1 MSIFSL
7 ILVATAVA
15 IDGFWGG
22 FSFGLRKI
30 RISLFSLLIISSW
43 SVICTMPTM
52 LLGYN
57 LQRYISIATGK
68 YIGGILLL
76 LLGIFTFKEGLKQRK
91 EMQNK
96 SRPLEKIGFKD
107 LLKIINNPLLA
118 DIDHEN
124 DIKPFEGTL
133 LGVAVAMDASIAA
146 FTLSFFGFSPYTTPF
161 LFGLTHFIL
170 IGLGNVI
177 ARKNII
183 NRLGEK
189 FALLPG
195 IILITLAIL
204 RFV

>member
-1 MSIFSL
+1 MSFFSL
-7 ILVATAVA
+7 VLVAIAVA

-30 RISLFSLLIISSW
+30 RISLISLLIISSW
-43 SVICTMPTM
+43 SIICTMPTM

-57 LQRYISIATGK
+57 LQRYISIETGK
-68 YIGGILLL
+68 YIGGVLLL
-76 LLGIFTFKEGLKQRK
+76 LLGLFTLKEGFKQRK
-91 EMQNK
+91 EMKNE
-96 SRPLEKIGFKD
+96 SRVLKKIGFKD
-107 LLKIINNPLLA
+107 LFKILNNPILA

-133 LGVAVAMDASIAA
+133 LGIAVAMDASIAA
-146 FTLSFFGFSPYTTPF
+146 FTLSFFGFNPYTTPF

-177 ARKNII
+177 ARNNII
-183 NRLGEK
+183 NCLGEK

-195 IILITLAIL
+195 IILITLAL
-204 RFV
+204 MRFV

>member
-1 MSIFSL
+1 MSIFGL

-30 RISLFSLLIISSW
+30 RISLPSLLIISSW
-43 SVICTMPTM
+43 SIICTMTTM

-57 LQRYISIATGK
+57 LQRYISIETGK
-68 YIGGILLL
+68 YLGGFLLL
-76 LLGIFTFKEGLKQRK
+76 LLGIFTLKEGLKQRK
-91 EMQNK
+91 EMKKEQK
-96 SRPLEKIGFKD
+96 DKIGFKD
-107 LLKIINNPLLA
+107 LLKIIHNPLLA

-133 LGVAVAMDASIAA
+133 LGIAVAMDASIAA
-146 FTLSFFGFSPYTTPF
+146 FTLSFFGFSPYFTPF

-170 IGLGNVI
+170 IGLGNII